1 MEIWSH
7 LKLYPS
13 MGFYSTY
20 YPNRPVCLTPMSDLS
35 CTKIN
40 YFTSGNLVAPKA
52 RDKHE
57 LEFNKP
63 SSGNFVTPKARKA

>member
-7 LKLYPS
+7 LKLYLS

-20 YPNRPVCLTPMSDLS
+20 YPYRPVYLTPKSDLS

-40 YFTSGNLVAPKA
+40 YFTSGNLAAPKA
-52 RDKHE
+52 RDEHE

-63 SSGNFVTPKARKA
+63 ASGNFVTPKASKA